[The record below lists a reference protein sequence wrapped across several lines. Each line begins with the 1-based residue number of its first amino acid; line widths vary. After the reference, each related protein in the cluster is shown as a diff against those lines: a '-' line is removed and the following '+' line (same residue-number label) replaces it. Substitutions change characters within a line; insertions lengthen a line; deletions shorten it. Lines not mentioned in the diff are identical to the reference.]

1 MKIGDSMSDVN
12 NRLIWLGAGLAKHP
26 KFDFLAYSNV
36 RLYEAQSSL
45 CKQLEFELAEYDHVK
60 IINKC
65 ITNVSVTE
73 KTKFNLYSPNILS
86 SLLPATGIEGIF
98 PGLKLKSLIDVEFLT
113 LTDLFAEIFQDNQGK
128 IDLIIDMPCLS
139 GQIVDYFCKVG
150 VPSCLNRITVNCTMR
165 ELYKGG
171 YLYERVNEILEK
183 NYFVF
188 DYADKSDPELPL
200 VTYYF
205 DKKSKHIDEL
215 KAENKRLLDIAEALT
230 IERDDYQRSF
240 EDKAAHGEILEK
252 NLSDLKRDYENIKSK
267 LTDYS
272 NSKNEMEVKQKEI
285 QTQLAKEKSKIEID
299 LEDLRCKFF
308 EKINEEK
315 TLRQIISE
323 LNEQLESAIEF
334 YSNLKLSVSEQ
345 VGDKR
350 E

>member
-1 MKIGDSMSDVN
+1 
-12 NRLIWLGAGLAKHP
+12 
-26 KFDFLAYSNV
+26 
-36 RLYEAQSSL
+36 
-45 CKQLEFELAEYDHVK
+45 
-60 IINKC
+60 
-65 ITNVSVTE
+65 
-73 KTKFNLYSPNILS
+73 
-86 SLLPATGIEGIF
+86 
-98 PGLKLKSLIDVEFLT
+98 
-113 LTDLFAEIFQDNQGK
+113 
-128 IDLIIDMPCLS
+128 
-139 GQIVDYFCKVG
+139 
-150 VPSCLNRITVNCTMR
+150 MR

-272 NSKNEMEVKQKEI
+272 NSNKEIEVKQQEI

-334 YSNLKLSVSEQ
+334 YSKLKLSVSEK